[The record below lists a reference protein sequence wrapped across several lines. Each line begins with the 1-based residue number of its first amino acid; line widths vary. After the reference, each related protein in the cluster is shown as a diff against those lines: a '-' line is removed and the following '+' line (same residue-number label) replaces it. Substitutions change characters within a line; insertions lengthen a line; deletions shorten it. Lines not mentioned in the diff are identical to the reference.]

1 MESTKQAT
9 DLNLSPDVSLNAS
22 PITAK
27 KDEASN
33 SNDRMSRFS
42 VDSQT
47 RSTKYLTLKE
57 KREMQKKDA
66 EDRKKAAAPKN
77 LA

>member
-1 MESTKQAT
+1 MESTKQGT
-9 DLNLSPDVSLNAS
+9 DLNLSNDVSLNAS

-57 KREMQKKDA
+57 KREM
-66 EDRKKAAAPKN
+66 
-77 LA
+77 

>member
-33 SNDRMSRFS
+33 SNGRMSRFS
-42 VDSQT
+42 VDS
-47 RSTKYLTLKE
+47 
-57 KREMQKKDA
+57 
-66 EDRKKAAAPKN
+66 
-77 LA
+77 